1 MRTTPS
7 DIPASLPGSHGIY
20 KAVLPSAST
29 ENLARRAPTIKGKL
43 AGPLLAKE
51 AALAA
56 QTHLR
61 GVAIHE
67 RKEGAVH
74 RTLRLQSSS
83 RRRLGSIMLP
93 PSLAVG
99 GRER

>member
-67 RKEGAVH
+67 RKEGALQLH
-74 RTLRLQSSS
+74 RAHHLRIICSAHPDVRPLF
-83 RRRLGSIMLP
+83 
-93 PSLAVG
+93 
-99 GRER
+99 